1 MIGRRCDVTTRT
13 LPEQKKRAEI
23 PHRRERLV
31 VRLWNRLGVEAR
43 SLLPTWIFFMFSF
56 SLLRLTQNV
65 ILSDAGIDVVPP
77 SKVFVGSLIVAKALL
92 TVDRLRLF
100 TRFQHGPILVIVVLK
115 TLAYMLVAFVFQ
127 YSQGIYEHRHMVF
140 AEAAR
145 EVALRFTTARF
156 WVIQAWL
163 VVLIFAFAATR
174 EFARRIGRSR
184 FRRLF
189 LGR

>member
-1 MIGRRCDVTTRT
+1 VTTRT
-13 LPEQKKRAEI
+13 LHEPRIAHKKRGDAG
-23 PHRRERLV
+23 HRRERLV
-31 VRLWNRLGVEAR
+31 VRLWTRLGTEAR
-43 SLLPTWIFFMFSF
+43 SLLPIWIFFLFSF

-65 ILSDAGIDVVPP
+65 ILRDAGIGVIPP

-100 TRFQHGPILVIVVLK
+100 NRFQHSPILIMVVLK
-115 TLAYMLVAFVFQ
+115 SLAYMLVAFVFQ
-127 YSQGIYEHRHMVF
+127 YSQGIYEHRHLVF
-140 AEAAR
+140 TEAAR
-145 EVALRFTTARF
+145 EVAHRFTTARF
-156 WVIQAWL
+156 WVIQIWL
-163 VVLIFAFAATR
+163 LVLIAAFTASR

>member
-1 MIGRRCDVTTRT
+1 M
-13 LPEQKKRAEI
+13 
-23 PHRRERLV
+23 

-43 SLLPTWIFFMFSF
+43 GLVPIWIFFMFSF

-65 ILSDAGIDVVPP
+65 ILRDAGIDVVPP
-77 SKVFVGSLIVAKALL
+77 SKVFVGSLIVAKAVL
-92 TVDRLRLF
+92 TVDKLRLF
-100 TRFQHGPILVIVVLK
+100 TRFQHGPLLVIVLLK

-145 EVALRFTTARF
+145 EASLRFTTARF

-163 VVLIFAFAATR
+163 VVLIFAFTAAR
-174 EFARRIGRSR
+174 EFARKIGRSR

>member
-1 MIGRRCDVTTRT
+1 MEAVH
-13 LPEQKKRAEI
+13 P
-23 PHRRERLV
+23 RERLV
-31 VRLWNRLGVEAR
+31 VRLWNRLGSEAR
-43 SLLPTWIFFMFSF
+43 SLLPIWIFFMFAF

-65 ILSDAGIDVVPP
+65 TLRDAGIGVVPP

-100 TRFQHGPILVIVVLK
+100 NRFQHGPILVIVVLK
-115 TLAYMLVAFVFQ
+115 SLAYMLVAFVFQ
-127 YSQGIYEHRHMVF
+127 YSQGIYELRYMVF

-156 WVIQAWL
+156 WMIQIWL
-163 VVLIFAFAATR
+163 VVLIGAFTAAR